1 MNEADGGFKRANDE
15 GGSAPRRNDDGGGR
29 KRTFAP
35 RERKNFG

>member
-1 MNEADGGFKRANDE
+1 MFKLFKKPNDE

-29 KRTFAP
+29 TRTFAP